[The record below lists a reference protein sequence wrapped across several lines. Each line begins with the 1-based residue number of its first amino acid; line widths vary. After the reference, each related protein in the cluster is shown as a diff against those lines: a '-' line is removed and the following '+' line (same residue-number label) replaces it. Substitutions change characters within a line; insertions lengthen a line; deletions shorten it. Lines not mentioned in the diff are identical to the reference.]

1 MKQYTV
7 TGMSCAACSSR
18 VEKAVSKVPGVTAC
32 SVSLLTNSMGVEG
45 DVPPETVIHAVED
58 AGYGASLKG
67 QGTAAQAQS
76 ASEAEDALKDR
87 ETPVLKHRL
96 IASLGFLAVLMYMSM
111 GHMMW
116 GWPLPHFMD
125 GNHVAMGLLQLLLAG
140 IIMVINQKFFIS
152 GFKGLLHRAPNMDT
166 LVALGSGASFIYST
180 YALFA
185 MTDAQ
190 LKGNDTAVMSYMHE
204 FYFES
209 AAMIL
214 ALITVGKMLEAR
226 SKGKTTDALKGLM
239 KLAPKT
245 AVIIRDGVETKVPIE
260 EVKKGDVF
268 VVRPGENIPVDGV
281 VLEGASAVNEAAL
294 TGESIP
300 VDKAQGDPVSA
311 ATVNQS
317 GYLRCEATRVGEDT
331 SLSQIIRMVSDA
343 AATKAPIAKIADR
356 VSGVFVPAVITIAV
370 VTTIVWLL
378 AGQTFG
384 FALARGISVL
394 VISCPC
400 ALGLATPVAIMVGN
414 GMGAKNGILFKTA
427 VSLEETGKMDIVAL
441 DKTGTITSGEPRV
454 TDVIPSGGVTEKEL
468 VSLALSLEKKS
479 EHPLAKAVFLYAK
492 EQQVDAPEAADFQAL
507 PGNGLSGTLDGAS
520 LAGGSFSYI
529 SGHTTVSAQE
539 QASFERLASEGKT
552 PLCFMKNGRLAGMIA
567 VADVIKED
575 SPQAVKEL
583 QNMGIRVVMLTG
595 DNERT
600 ARAIGAQAGVDE
612 VIAGVLPDG
621 KESVIRSL
629 KEQGKV
635 AMVGDGINDAP
646 ALTRADIGIA
656 IGAGTDIAIDA
667 ADVVLMK
674 SRLSDVPAAI
684 RLSRATLRNIHENLF
699 WAFFYNVVGI
709 PLAAGL
715 WYPIFGWKLNPMFG
729 AAAMSLSSFCV
740 VTNAL
745 RLNLFKMHDAS
756 KDHPM
761 RKRAEKAA
769 NKGGEKAEN
778 AGAVRMGAEDT
789 RSIGQTANGNET
801 VSKEMKKSEN
811 QKNNI
816 NMEGITMTK
825 TMNIEGMMC
834 GHCEARVKKALE
846 ALAGV
851 ESAEVSHEKGT
862 AVVSMSADV
871 ADDTLK
877 EAVEAQDYKVDSIQ

>member
-479 EHPLAKAVFLYAK
+479 EHPLAKAVLLYAK
-492 EQQVDAPEAADFQAL
+492 EQQMDAPEAADFQAL

-529 SGHTTVSAQE
+529 SGRTTVSAQE

-621 KESVIRSL
+621 KESVICSL

-761 RKRAEKAA
+761 RKRAEKDA

-801 VSKEMKKSEN
+801 VSKEMQKSEN